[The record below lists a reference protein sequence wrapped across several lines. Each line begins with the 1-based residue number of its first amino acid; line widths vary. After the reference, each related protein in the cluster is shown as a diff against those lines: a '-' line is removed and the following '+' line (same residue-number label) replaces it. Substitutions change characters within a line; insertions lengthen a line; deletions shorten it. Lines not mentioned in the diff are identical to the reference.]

1 MGKIKI
7 DVNPS
12 YILRFCSLSLGD
24 RDDDVRSVAASCLLP
39 VAEHIVQRLPQSL
52 EQILVVLWHC
62 LCDMKDDLSSSVGVI
77 MDLIGENL
85 FPRPIIVFNLRC
97 YLQES

>member
-1 MGKIKI
+1 
-7 DVNPS
+7 
-12 YILRFCSLSLGD
+12 
-24 RDDDVRSVAASCLLP
+24 VRSVAASCLLP

-85 FPRPIIVFNLRC
+85 FSRSIFFFKFATLSAGKLVVYEQVIGILAK
-97 YLQES
+97 ESVA